1 MDNKTNNEET
11 RLFHKLVELQKG
23 KLGMPFMPVAI
34 RIYERDGIYGVKSHG
49 MLFRINEPRGE
60 WVDGIGESEE
70 FINEDLEI
78 FCIQYIN
85 EAKNKDEAAVR
96 LLKAQLGILKE
107 LYVPEKY
114 PFEDYPT
121 TVTMV
126 LYALLW
132 HLHYMLQYGD
142 GPLSETL
149 KIFASFILKYI
160 HEVARE
166 WEDNYNCAVHSY
178 FI

>member
-1 MDNKTNNEET
+1 MDNNTINEEKS
-11 RLFHKLVELQKG
+11 LLYKLVELQNG

-34 RIYERDGIYGVKSHG
+34 RIYERDGVYGVKSHG
-49 MLFRINEPRGE
+49 MLFHINEPRGE
-60 WVDGIGESEE
+60 WVDGIGEVEE
-70 FINEDLEI
+70 FVNEDLEI
-78 FCIQYIN
+78 FCLQYIN
-85 EAKNKDEAAVR
+85 EANNKDEAVVR
-96 LLKAQLGILKE
+96 ILKVQLE
-107 LYVPEKY
+107 ILKLIFVPDKY

-121 TVTMV
+121 QVTTV

-149 KIFASFILKYI
+149 KAFASFILKYI

>member
-11 RLFHKLVELQKG
+11 RLFYKLVELQKG
-23 KLGMPFMPVAI
+23 KLDMPFMPVAI
-34 RIYERDGIYGVKSHG
+34 CIYERNGIYGVKSHG
-49 MLFRINEPRGE
+49 MCFRINEPRGE

-70 FINEDLEI
+70 FVNENLEI

-85 EAKNKDEAAVR
+85 EAKNKDKAAVR
-96 LLKAQLGILKE
+96 LLKVQLEILKE
-107 LYVPEKY
+107 LYMPEKY

-142 GPLSETL
+142 GSLSEKL
-149 KIFASFILKYI
+149 RIFASFILKYI
-160 HEVARE
+160 REVARV
-166 WEDNYNCAVHSY
+166 WEDNYNCPVHSY